1 MIGVGEIAQ
10 IAASSAIDQGHA
22 MANMAGL
29 GSTEAQALAIDT
41 VMNEPAYQNSVGQS
55 YGPQYGTYTSKGTMG
70 GQVVNATLN
79 QMQAGYGPH
88 NRQRQSAAFNR
99 QILSGVY
106 G

>member
-10 IAASSAIDQGHA
+10 IAASSAMDQGHA

-29 GSTEAQALAIDT
+29 GATEAQALAIDT
-41 VMNEPAYQNSVGQS
+41 VMNAQAYKNSVGQS
-55 YGPQYGTYTSKGTMG
+55 IQPQFSTYSSQGALG

-79 QMQAGYGPH
+79 KMQGGFGYGM
-88 NRQRQSAAFNR
+88 QQQSEAFNR
-99 QILSGVY
+99 EILGAVY